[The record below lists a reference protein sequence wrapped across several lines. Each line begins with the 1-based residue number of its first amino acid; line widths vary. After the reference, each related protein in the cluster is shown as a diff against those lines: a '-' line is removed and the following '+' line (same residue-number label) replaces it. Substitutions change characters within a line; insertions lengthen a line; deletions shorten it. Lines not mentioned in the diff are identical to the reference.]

1 MEFDVFYRS
10 VVGYKNILKGK
21 ESQDYC
27 KYKKIKGGII
37 CSLAD
42 GHSSDFFEYSHIGS
56 KLACDAGIYVL
67 ENYIKENGYKLDN
80 IKNDLV
86 NSKIQQKIYIKW
98 LELVNNH
105 FKQSRPVVF
114 RTEYSKY
121 ATTLVLALICDSF
134 RLYFNIGDSYILIRK
149 NNKYIKV
156 LGMNNNYFVNSL
168 SNNESYRYIE
178 YYIEEIN
185 DENKN
190 DYIILFSDGFYDSFN
205 NYKDMINDLN
215 DTILMYNKNV
225 FSKFWLENNYKQHLD
240 NLSKN
245 KGYDDISIMFIKSI

>member
-86 NSKIQQKIYIKW
+86 NSKIQQKYTIIIAI
-98 LELVNNH
+98 
-105 FKQSRPVVF
+105 F
-114 RTEYSKY
+114 R
-121 ATTLVLALICDSF
+121 
-134 RLYFNIGDSYILIRK
+134 
-149 NNKYIKV
+149 
-156 LGMNNNYFVNSL
+156 
-168 SNNESYRYIE
+168 
-178 YYIEEIN
+178 
-185 DENKN
+185 
-190 DYIILFSDGFYDSFN
+190 
-205 NYKDMINDLN
+205 
-215 DTILMYNKNV
+215 
-225 FSKFWLENNYKQHLD
+225 
-240 NLSKN
+240 
-245 KGYDDISIMFIKSI
+245 